1 MSGHIV
7 NKRNTDIAPGM
18 SVKFLQGS
26 VAIFQFEHK
35 TGVVC
40 DDNKIFTV
48 TKVDGLWCN
57 LFWMDQKSKQV
68 ITYQTLLT
76 NMKLVENAPSTD
88 MITETTKKDGGVM
101 KLCKRIKRKVMNTT
115 NNDDAK
121 KDAANIPKSNSS
133 SKLQA
138 TLEQKDKSPRN
149 AKPAGTRI
157 VMNCHKPDGIR
168 LVCTRS
174 RIAA

>member
-7 NKRNTDIAPGM
+7 NNRNSTIAPGM
-18 SVKFLQGS
+18 CVKFLQGT

-40 DDNKIFTV
+40 DDKIFTV

-76 NMKLVENAPSTD
+76 NMKVVESETN
-88 MITETTKKDGGVM
+88 TETTNSVGAVS
-101 KLCKRIKRKVMNTT
+101 KLCKRFRRKVMNTKT
-115 NNDDAK
+115 N
-121 KDAANIPKSNSS
+121 KDATKNADSPKRDS
-133 SKLQA
+133 SK
-138 TLEQKDKSPRN
+138 
-149 AKPAGTRI
+149 
-157 VMNCHKPDGIR
+157 
-168 LVCTRS
+168 
-174 RIAA
+174 